1 MSRTPFFIVAGL
13 AVLLFAWVVNRGPGP
28 AGAPTS
34 VAGPDAPTGV
44 DGTQPSASGGSP
56 QEKMSRD
63 AWRRAKGS
71 SAEGGA
77 DPEPPPALLDW
88 VNRMLNNPMPSPVT
102 KEDLDHWFA
111 SGRTNASDLL
121 AARQVGED
129 ALYLTNALERFP
141 NDPRVLMAA
150 TVWKDGP
157 DAHRERLAR
166 FKAAAPDNALADYLS
181 AWNEFQAGNPE
192 KALADLA
199 AATQKKG
206 FDDYTKD
213 AMQTAEELLLSAG
226 RSPAE
231 AKAVGSTTALLPHL
245 SHLKKLSQN
254 IAELQGQ
261 YIAAGDQESAL
272 RLARMGIQ
280 LGNHLTEGG
289 GSQTLIG
296 ELVGI
301 AVQKAVVT
309 SLPGDATYD
318 FLQGDPATYQS
329 RLTERRAALRENTPN
344 LEAWIRNAN
353 EEDILQYFNRYQSE
367 GEGAAMKW
375 LQEQTKEP

>member
-1 MSRTPFFIVAGL
+1 MSRTPYFIVAGL
-13 AVLLFAWVVNRGPGP
+13 AVLLFAWVVNRGPGT
-28 AGAPTS
+28 ADAPSS

-44 DGTQPSASGGSP
+44 DGTPSSASGGSP
-56 QEKMSRD
+56 QAKMARE

-71 SAEGGA
+71 FAVAGAE
-77 DPEPPPALLDW
+77 PEPPPALLDW
-88 VNRMLNNPMPSPVT
+88 VDRMLNNQASSPVT
-102 KEDLDHWFA
+102 QEDVDRWFE
-111 SGRTNASDLL
+111 SGHTNAGDLL

-129 ALYLTNALERFP
+129 ARYLTNALERFP
-141 NDPRVLMAA
+141 NDPRVLIAT

-213 AMQTAEELLLSAG
+213 AMQTAEDLLLSAG

-231 AKAVGSTTALLPHL
+231 AKAVGATTTHLPHL
-245 SHLKKLSQN
+245 SHLRKLSQN

-261 YIAAGDQESAL
+261 YIAAGDQESAV
-272 RLARMGIQ
+272 RLARMGIH
-280 LGNHLTEGG
+280 LGNQLTEGG
-289 GSQTLIG
+289 GSQTMIG

-318 FLQGDPATYQS
+318 FLQGEPATYQS
-329 RLTERRAALRENTPN
+329 RLMERRAALREGTPN
-344 LEAWIRNAN
+344 LATWIRTAN
-353 EEDILQYFNRYQSE
+353 EADILQYFDRYRAE
-367 GEGAAMKW
+367 GESAAMKW
-375 LQEQTKEP
+375 LREQAKAP